1 MTKNTL
7 KDYVRMGSQ
16 GDRKKGIDKVIYK
29 CRHIKRWYEKN
40 KERTE
45 KSVILLNLLDSVAD
59 YLEVAND
66 SFGKHI
72 SILAMATRN
81 QYELSLRITSLIQ
94 DEKEIDKWQ
103 SESITDGIQAC
114 EGFLNISEKSTPETA
129 SIQDEIDSLVRLR
142 KKWGLPVV
150 KNSMG
155 SGNLAGKVGMQEE
168 HLAFFKLYSKLVHP
182 SSLVVNKKDYCTD
195 LFFPILEMNLQTNA
209 LSSINMVCEAL
220 QIPSKVSKQYGPQI
234 DGS

>member
-1 MTKNTL
+1 
-7 KDYVRMGSQ
+7 MGSQ

-103 SESITDGIQAC
+103 SESITDGIQAY
-114 EGFLNISEKSTPETA
+114 EGFLYMSEKSTPETA

-182 SSLVVNKKDYCTD
+182 SSLVVNKKDYSTD
-195 LFFPILEMNLQTNA
+195 IFFPILEINLQKNA

>member
-1 MTKNTL
+1 MAKKL
-7 KDYVRMGSQ
+7 KDYVTMGSQ

-103 SESITDGIQAC
+103 SESITDIIQAM
-114 EGFLNISEKSTPETA
+114 EGCLRVAAGEKTEATA
-129 SIQDEIDSLVRLR
+129 LIQGEIDSFELL
-142 KKWGLPVV
+142 KKRWALPLI

-195 LFFPILEMNLQTNA
+195 MFFPILEMNLQTNA
-209 LSSINMVCEAL
+209 LISINMVCEAL